1 LLPERLS
8 MTLYMDVCRKAALA
22 GGQVLLDMRDRVQP
36 REKGPKDWVTE
47 ADFASQETVRQIV
60 LEAFPEHGFLGEEE
74 QGPPDAHDVRAR
86 AGADSEFCWVVDP
99 LDGTLNYARQ
109 LPNYSVSVALR
120 RGFQVV
126 VGTVYDPLLDEC
138 FTAEAGQGAK
148 LNGVPIRTSSCERL
162 EQALIATSL
171 PAVIPRHSPEVK
183 RFLEVMHAA
192 QAIRRLGSAAL
203 NLCYVACGR
212 LDGYWATSVKI
223 WDVGA
228 GQLIVHEAGGALTR
242 LDGTRFELDDP
253 QFVAAATPQLHE
265 EFLAVLRAGSPVDG
279 R

>member
-1 LLPERLS
+1 
-8 MTLYMDVCRKAALA
+8 MTLHMDVCRRAALA
-22 GGQVLLDMRDRVQP
+22 GGQVLLEMRDRVRP

-47 ADFASQETVRQIV
+47 ADFASQKVVRRTV

-74 QGPPDAHDVRAR
+74 EEGPPDARFVHSREACD
-86 AGADSEFCWVVDP
+86 GEFCWIVDP

-120 RGFQVV
+120 RGVEVV
-126 VGTVYDPLLDEC
+126 VGAVYDPLLDEC
-138 FTAEAGQGAK
+138 FTAEMGQGAR
-148 LNGVPIRTSSCERL
+148 LNGVPIRTSACRHV
-162 EQALIATSL
+162 EQALIAVSL
-171 PAVIPRHSPEVK
+171 PTVIARRSLEVQ

-203 NLCYVACGR
+203 NLCYVASGR

-228 GQLIVHEAGGALTR
+228 GQLIVREAGGALTR
-242 LDGTRFELDDP
+242 LDGARFELDDP
-253 QFVAAATPQLHE
+253 QFAATATPQLHE
-265 EFLAVLRAGSPVDG
+265 EFLAVLLRAGSPGDG